1 MRGQFLVDTDWL
13 HDNLDNPAIR
23 IFDTTTIL
31 KPDPDGGAFVVESGK
46 PAWDAGHIPGAGFLD
61 LQGEFSDNDSRLRF
75 TLPSADRFSAAAGA
89 HGIGNRHHVV
99 LYTTTNPMWAT
110 RMWWM
115 FRLFGHERVSVLDG
129 GFARWRKEERPIS
142 TEPPS
147 HPETDYEARMDR
159 SRVADKQ
166 TVLEA
171 IDSDVCVIN
180 ALGRDQH
187 RGDVAPYGRPGRIKN
202 SENLPWSELI
212 DPETGCFLDDAQLE
226 RKIDETRAQHA
237 DRIITYCGGGIAASM
252 ALFAMALLGL
262 EDRIA
267 LYDNSLS
274 EWARDESLP
283 METGE

>member
-1 MRGQFLVDTDWL
+1 MRSQFLVETDWL
-13 HDNLDNPAIR
+13 YDNLDNPDIR

-31 KPDPDGGAFVVESGK
+31 KPDPDGGAFRVESGK
-46 PAWDAGHIPGAGFLD
+46 PAWEEGHIPNAGFLD
-61 LQGEFSDNDSRLRF
+61 LQGEFSDNESELRF
-75 TLPSADRFSAAAGA
+75 TLPSADHFSAAAGA
-89 HGIGNRHHVV
+89 SGIANDHHVV

-110 RMWWM
+110 RLWWM

-129 GFARWRKEERPIS
+129 GFAKWQQEGRPVS
-142 TEPPS
+142 TEAPT
-147 HPETDYEARMDR
+147 HPKTDYRASMDT

-180 ALGRDQH
+180 ALGREQH

-202 SENLPWSELI
+202 SENLPWTELI
-212 DPETGCFLDDAQLE
+212 DSDTGCFLGDEELE
-226 RKIDETRAQHA
+226 RKVAETRANTS

-252 ALFAMALLGL
+252 ALFAMAMLGL

-274 EWARDESLP
+274 EWARDTSLP